1 MTASVSR
8 RAFIARSGAL
18 AGSLAL
24 SGSLIALSQR
34 IAAGEP
40 LDSAGY
46 GSLINK
52 GDLWLPPGFN
62 YSVVSRSGDPM
73 SNGDP
78 TPTRF
83 DGMAA
88 FEGPG
93 NTTILM
99 RNHEN
104 KARNNA
110 TMLDEIDVHSP
121 VRYDPNPP
129 YNGGVTRLVVKDDR
143 VLDDRAILAGTTHNC
158 AGGATPWG
166 TWITCEELF
175 QTGPAPEA
183 VRHGYIFE
191 VGAYEDN
198 PTAATPVVSAGRF
211 EHEAVDWM
219 DGILYE
225 TEDHPQ
231 ASFYRFIPTEEPR
244 VAGDLARGGRLQGLK
259 IVGAFAQDTR
269 LADSWPGGVGAAHP
283 VEWVDVPTPDAAG
296 NSATL
301 GVRGQVQRLGAAIF
315 ARTEGCWGADHKV
328 YFDCTTGGASSLEQN
343 PNGFGQIFELD
354 VRENTLR
361 LIFESKDLNQ
371 LLRPDNLVGSPSG
384 DILLCEDNVGASDVV
399 PPNFIRGLTAD
410 GAIYPFARAETN
422 PTEFCGACFDAKGHV
437 LYVNQQGQRETPEQV
452 GFPAVTYAIR
462 GPWKRKGTPEPGTPT
477 PTSTPEASTP

>member
-18 AGSLAL
+18 AGGLVL
-24 SGSLIALSQR
+24 SGHLIALSER
-34 IAAGEP
+34 IASGKP
-40 LDSAGY
+40 VSSGGY
-46 GSLINK
+46 GALVNK

-62 YSVVSRSGDPM
+62 YSVISRSGDPM

-88 FEGPG
+88 FEGPD

-104 KARNNA
+104 KARVQQPILGETNVVA
-110 TMLDEIDVHSP
+110 PT
-121 VRYDPNPP
+121 RYDPNPP
-129 YNGGVTRLVVKDDR
+129 YNGGVTRLVVKNDR
-143 VLDDRAILAGTTHNC
+143 VLEDRALLAGTTHNC

-166 TWITCEELF
+166 TWITCEEF
-175 QTGPAPEA
+175 FENGPAPQR

-191 VGAYEDN
+191 VGAHEDN
-198 PTAATPVVSAGRF
+198 PSAATPIIGAGRF
-211 EHEAVDWM
+211 EHEAVAWV
-219 DGILYE
+219 DGSLYE

-231 ASFYRFIPTEEPR
+231 ASFYRFTPTEEPR
-244 VAGDLARGGRLQGLK
+244 GAGDLARGGRLQGLK
-259 IVGAFAQDTR
+259 IVDAFDQDTR

-283 VEWVDVPTPDAAG
+283 VEWVDVPTPDPAG
-296 NSATL
+296 NGESL

-315 ARTEGCWGADHKV
+315 ARTEGCWGAGHKV
-328 YFDCTTGGASSLEQN
+328 YFDCTTGGSPAL
-343 PNGFGQIFELD
+343 PPRGYGQIFELD

-361 LIFESKDLNQ
+361 LIFESKDSAQ

-384 DILLCEDNVGASDVV
+384 DILLCEDNVGAFEVD
-399 PPNFIRGLTAD
+399 PPNFIRGLTSE
-410 GAIYPFARAETN
+410 GTVYPFARAETN
-422 PTEFCGACFDAKGHV
+422 PTEFCGACFDSKDHV
-437 LYVNQQGQRETPEQV
+437 LYVNQHGRRETQNQV

-462 GPWKRKGTPEPGTPT
+462 GPWKREGIPEPGPPVPT
-477 PTSTPEASTP
+477 PSPDAGAPS